1 MKKIIIGIMVF
12 MALLFVAGCTEE
24 DGMKG
29 SKTVGK
35 DISESEIAEF
45 IYTYSN
51 INYNA
56 FYQRY
61 QFTTEDGKHMF
72 FHETRQREGEYGPA
86 TEEDVTNSGF
96 FEISDEVW
104 NEFFDIVSGGTV
116 KLREDSAE
124 SGDSGPW
131 TYLYS
136 TGKYSMLTEYSF
148 ESSQKEAEFEEFC
161 RSMSENG

>member
-1 MKKIIIGIMVF
+1 MKKIIIGIIVF
-12 MALLFVAGCTEE
+12 MALLFVAGCAEE
-24 DGMKG
+24 DSVKG

-61 QFTTEDGKHMF
+61 WFTNEDGKYMF
-72 FHETRQREGEYGPA
+72 FHETRERPGEYGPA
-86 TEEDVTNSGF
+86 TEEDVVNSGF

-104 NEFFDIVSGGTV
+104 NEFLAIIDGGTV
-116 KLREDSAE
+116 KMREDSAE

-131 TYLYS
+131 MYLYS
-136 TGKYSMLTEYSF
+136 TGKYAELTEYSF
-148 ESSQKEAEFEEFC
+148 ESYEKQAEFEDFC
-161 RSMSENG
+161 FSMSENG